1 MKIESIKDKDETLGI
16 CVKLSDAEC
25 CRISNALHD
34 IIKVFN
40 DRQLTIGEVQILM
53 QELKGIVHERTK
65 RALTEVE
72 TEEVKQEK
80 VEIKIKDESKGDVV
94 GEAA

>member
-25 CRISNALHD
+25 SRISKALHD

-40 DRQLTIGEVQILM
+40 DHQLTIGEVQILM
-53 QELKGIVHERTK
+53 QELKGIVHERTQK
-65 RALTEVE
+65 ALTEAKE
-72 TEEVKQEK
+72 EK
-80 VEIKIKDESKGDVV
+80 VEIKIEGDVV

>member
-25 CRISNALHD
+25 CRIANALQD

-65 RALTEVE
+65 RALTETE
-72 TEEVKQEK
+72 KEEVKQEK
-80 VEIKIKDESKGDVV
+80 VEIKIKDEPKGDVV
-94 GEAA
+94 GESA